1 LGSKILRWYKDKT
14 VLEEREL
21 ITPEKIELHLYKRE
35 PPPNTNDITC
45 TAKFKIFER
54 GQGFTPIDSLN
65 ALIDSDD
72 LAILSSEKIALPLR
86 SLEAGFSVAILKEEI
101 KVAERRA
108 KELLKEYQMGENA
121 SEFHPSSGAGK
132 ITDPEYHLPQTREEK
147 KRKLEV
153 DSSFEASSSV
163 GTGSG
168 LFVMDHQ
175 SSFEEPPQFSQR
187 ESPEAGEGVRGVDCE
202 ETVDSSSAA
211 PNTLKKHVKGKKPR
225 GRKRKYG

>member
-1 LGSKILRWYKDKT
+1 LGTKILRWYKDKT

-21 ITPEKIELHLYKRE
+21 ITPEKIEMHLYKRK

-54 GQGFTPIDSLN
+54 GQGFTPTDSLN
-65 ALIDSDD
+65 ALIDADD
-72 LAILSSEKIALPLR
+72 MSILSSEKIALPLQ

-132 ITDPEYHLPQTREEK
+132 ITDPEYHLPQTREK

-168 LFVMDHQ
+168 VFVMDHQ
-175 SSFEEPPQFSQR
+175 SSVEESPQFSQR
-187 ESPEAGEGVRGVDCE
+187 RSPEVGAGVVGVSSG
-202 ETVDSSSAA
+202 ETADSSSAA
-211 PNTLKKHVKGKKPR
+211 PNTLKKQVKGKKKR
-225 GRKRKYG
+225 GRKR